1 MNLASYIDH
10 TLLKPDATEKQI
22 DQLIQDAKAYSFAS
36 VCVNP
41 TWVAHCA
48 QQLKESEVAVCTVI
62 GFPLGATSTET
73 KVFETKQALKDG
85 ATETDLVINIGQLKM
100 KNKQFV
106 QEEIAKIK
114 QITNDVAILKVIIET
129 ALLTEDEKELATL
142 AVLEAGAEFIK
153 TSTGFSNGGAT
164 TEDIELFKR
173 VSNGALNIKASGGIR
188 DKEAAMR
195 MIEAGANRIGASASV
210 AIVEKN

>member
-85 ATETDLVINIGQLKM
+85 ATEIDLVINIGQLKM

-164 TEDIELFKR
+164 VEDIELFKR